1 MKITDIQG
9 TNVSQLQT
17 EPTSAVEPRAEQR
30 TEANQNTDNIHLS
43 QEARLMQKAS
53 RVIAE
58 TPDVREEK
66 VAPLKEAVDQGSYPV
81 DPQKVANSMIA
92 NLIMER

>member
-17 EPTSAVEPRAEQR
+17 EQAGAVEPRAEQK
-30 TEANQNTDNIHLS
+30 TEATQNTDNIQLS

-58 TPDVREEK
+58 TPDVRQEK
-66 VAPLKEAVDQGSYPV
+66 VAPLQQAVNQGTYSV
-81 DPQKVANSMIA
+81 GSQKVANSIIA
-92 NLIMER
+92 NMLMER

>member
-9 TNVSQLQT
+9 TNISQVENGQT
-17 EPTSAVEPRAEQR
+17 GAIEPRAEQL
-30 TEANQNTDNIHLS
+30 TEATQNTDNIHLS

-58 TPDVREEK
+58 TPDVRQEK
-66 VAPLKEAVDQGSYPV
+66 VAAVKEAVDQGSYPV
-81 DPQKVANSMIA
+81 DTQKVASSMIA